1 LCAYCREEAEA
12 KRRKEIEE
20 QKRAALLS
28 TKVPIGKP
36 TNAAILKAEKVSKV
50 MFQNNIFIV
59 QIPVNLFCAWNIK
72 SIFYYKGSSRTWAR
86 EARGAAH
93 AANDEA
99 QAACFQRS
107 FCCYSDNYLRGWC
120 SIHTSYPTTVWC
132 IKRLPS
138 AYFSFV

>member
-59 QIPVNLFCAWNIK
+59 QIPVNLFCA
-72 SIFYYKGSSRTWAR
+72 
-86 EARGAAH
+86 
-93 AANDEA
+93 
-99 QAACFQRS
+99 
-107 FCCYSDNYLRGWC
+107 
-120 SIHTSYPTTVWC
+120 
-132 IKRLPS
+132 
-138 AYFSFV
+138 